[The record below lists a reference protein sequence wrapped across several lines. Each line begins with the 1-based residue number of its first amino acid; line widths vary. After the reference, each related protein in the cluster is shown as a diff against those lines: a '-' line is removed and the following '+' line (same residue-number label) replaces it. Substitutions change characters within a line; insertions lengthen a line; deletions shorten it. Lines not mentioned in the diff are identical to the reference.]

1 MSKHQLRAEA
11 LALLKRAQ
19 KLLDAARVNHEKK
32 LAELQRKA
40 A

>member
-11 LALLKRAQ
+11 FALLKRAQ
-19 KLLDAARVNHEKK
+19 KLLDAARVKHEKK
-32 LAELQRKA
+32 QAETQQRA